1 MVDDVAG
8 AEVEYL
14 AVIETDPDNVVA
26 LNNLAW
32 NLRLE
37 EPRQALQYIRRA
49 AQAAPERPEVL
60 DTLAVIEHLNG
71 ESRAAYRNI
80 ERALKGAPQNPSMR
94 YHKAMIGAALGEE
107 DQAIALLEEL
117 LADEATEFP
126 ERAEAEA
133 LLDTLKG

>member
-1 MVDDVAG
+1 M
-8 AEVEYL
+8 
-14 AVIETDPDNVVA
+14 IETDPDNVIA

-60 DTLAVIEHLNG
+60 DTLAVVEHLNG

-80 ERALKGAPQNPSMR
+80 ERALKGSPQNPSMR

-107 DQAIALLEEL
+107 DQAMALLEEL

-133 LLDTLKG
+133 LLDTLNG